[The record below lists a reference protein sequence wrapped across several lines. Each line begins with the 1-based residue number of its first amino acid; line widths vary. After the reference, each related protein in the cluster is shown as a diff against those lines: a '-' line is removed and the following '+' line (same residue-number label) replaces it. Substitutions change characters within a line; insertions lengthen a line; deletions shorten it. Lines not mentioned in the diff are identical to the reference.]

1 MQKLCYAL
9 LLLKAAT
16 ALQLAL
22 PGLRG
27 AAPGTMRSVRVV
39 AEEEE
44 MDMSDVGLDMLL
56 ETMDAA
62 EEAAGPCWM
71 VELKHMSDAGCSA
84 VQKVLKQAQ
93 KQGNW
98 LRGLEGTVLV
108 ESEDTLQILAQ
119 GAPDKLD
126 SFADWCKS
134 ELEGA
139 DVVVNSVDKEKAG
152 AAGWQKWHGWSAARP
167 LACTAALCT
176 GRARRLGAGP
186 CDGCRREGQTEAAPS
201 VVHRP
206 ERVPSPPAG
215 RVLQPAAA
223 HQELWAG
230 GPPRGAGAWRRPSQS
245 ARGPASSAQG
255 CPGGSGNA
263 SPGGEIRLPPLSP
276 DRRALARRSRRG
288 RISAPPG
295 WQEEPRPLP
304 KWATLRRR
312 LRGCRCEL

>member
-71 VELKHMSDAGCSA
+71 VELKHMSDAGCSS

-139 DVVVNSVDKEKAG
+139 DVVVNSVDKEKVEYCSLLPLTKSFGLAG
-152 AAGWQKWHGWSAARP
+152 SGSAFEAWQDKLKFEPGDEVAGWS
-167 LACTAALCT
+167 
-176 GRARRLGAGP
+176 
-186 CDGCRREGQTEAAPS
+186 EEA
-201 VVHRP
+201 
-206 ERVPSPPAG
+206 
-215 RVLQPAAA
+215 QF
-223 HQELWAG
+223 
-230 GPPRGAGAWRRPSQS
+230 
-245 ARGPASSAQG
+245 
-255 CPGGSGNA
+255 
-263 SPGGEIRLPPLSP
+263 
-276 DRRALARRSRRG
+276 
-288 RISAPPG
+288 
-295 WQEEPRPLP
+295 
-304 KWATLRRR
+304 
-312 LRGCRCEL
+312 